1 MINMDKTKVSFID
14 VEGQRQQISLA
25 PELYKAAADN
35 NMTVRQYINHKYPS
49 ASDAKHD
56 TFVQLC
62 ASAGLHFKQDKSL
75 GVNSAPLK
83 VVLDSPVSHEAGAIT
98 SNVNPVQSR
107 ILFPAAVLEY
117 VESKMAVD
125 RTSVVTAFDRTVALT
140 TTVPNA
146 RIEQPVI
153 NYTGK
158 DGPEDSRAQV
168 TSQLARPPAMLSIT
182 TSDVT
187 QKIPTKSL
195 GILVSD
201 EALQSTTLDLVGLA
215 LQRQME
221 VEGYSLAAEALI
233 DMLSGDVDNGQ
244 SALAQTKANTLDT
257 AIVAAGA
264 LTQTAWIKW
273 LYTNLQSR
281 RIDWVFT
288 DIAGAM
294 AIENRT
300 GKPNI
305 SGDDPNSPRIDTIF
319 NIAFPQ
325 LVKNVQMFI
334 VPSDW
339 GWTANTIMGI
349 QSNSAIHKYVNSSAS
364 YSAMERFA
372 LQKGQGLRFDFG
384 SLYARLFDDAFS
396 VLSLT
401 T

>member
-1 MINMDKTKVSFID
+1 MDKTKVSFID
-14 VEGQRQQISLA
+14 AEGLRQQVSLA
-25 PELYKAAADN
+25 PEVYKAAAEK
-35 NMTVRQYINHKYPS
+35 NMTVRQYINHAYPTTMES
-49 ASDAKHD
+49 KHD
-56 TFVQLC
+56 TFVQMC
-62 ASAGLHFKQDKSL
+62 ASAGLHFRPDKNM

-83 VVLDSPVSHEAGAIT
+83 VILDGPINHEAGAIT

-107 ILFPAAVLEY
+107 ILFPAAILEY
-117 VESKMAVD
+117 IEGEMAVD
-125 RTSVVTAFDRTVALT
+125 RTSVVTAFDRTVAMT

-146 RIEQPVI
+146 RVEQPVI
-153 NYTGK
+153 SYSGK
-158 DGPEDSRAQV
+158 DGPEDARSQV

-182 TSDVT
+182 ASDVT
-187 QKIPTKSL
+187 KKIPTKSI

-201 EALQSTTLDLVGLA
+201 EAMQSTTLDLVGLA
-215 LQRQME
+215 LRRQME
-221 VEGYSLAAEALI
+221 VEGYATAAEALV

-257 AIVAAGA
+257 TIVANGA
-264 LTQTAWIKW
+264 LTQTAWVTW
-273 LYTNLQSR
+273 LYTNLHQR

-288 DIAGAM
+288 DLAGAL

-305 SGDDPNSPRIDTIF
+305 STDDPNSPRIDTLF
-319 NIAFPQ
+319 NVAYPQ

-334 VPSDW
+334 VPADW

-349 QSNSAIHKYVNSSAS
+349 QRDSAIHKFVNSSAS

-372 LQKGQGLRFDFG
+372 LQKGSGLRFDFG
-384 SLYARLFDDAFS
+384 TMYERMFDDAFS

-401 T
+401 V